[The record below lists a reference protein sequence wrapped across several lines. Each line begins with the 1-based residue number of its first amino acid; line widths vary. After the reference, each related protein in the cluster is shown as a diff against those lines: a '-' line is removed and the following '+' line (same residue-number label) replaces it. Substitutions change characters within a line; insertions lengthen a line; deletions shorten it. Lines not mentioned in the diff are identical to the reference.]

1 MILKRLFCSH
11 RYNKSMSVES
21 ETKGLKRYVYDVETY
36 KCEGCKDTY
45 KVKTLRNII
54 RNEL

>member
-21 ETKGLKRYVYDVETY
+21 ETKGLKRYVYEVETY
-36 KCEGCKDTY
+36 KCESCKYSY
-45 KVKTLRNII
+45 KVKTLRNILK
-54 RNEL
+54 NEL